1 MRTAPALVFAV
12 MLTLGAAPPLEAKD
26 CRGET
31 PLPPNLTIVPAAP
44 DVPADVAAFLGEW
57 SGTWTARG
65 QDWECTVLVVEE
77 VYANGY
83 ARGVYSV
90 GIAEAPGNW
99 APTFFR
105 VTGRIT
111 DGTLRFNLPVDLPA
125 AVAYRLDVDRLLG
138 TFNGKVAEVIMTRV
152 PDLAVLTCGA
162 AYRAPVAAPG
172 TTRDRLTA
180 TELLSPPPEGA
191 GRPIHN
197 DYFLPIGPAG
207 PPRHTLR
214 GILTV
219 PSYTPAPTHLGCD
232 VRTQVFPGF
241 SVAFFTEGG
250 RLVPVLRDVIPGTRV
265 ILSRGWAWSEP
276 ADGGFSRASFPF
288 VVTDDNTNFTHN
300 AIATFVYDDTRA
312 SSLAV
317 QLVQE
322 TARWAKVDSADR
334 VPMTYTPGPIADEAA
349 QRAEL
354 AAVLKAEVPMRPW
367 SSLGAASALADF
379 DGDTRTEDVSASGL
393 VMDGALYVTG
403 CNTRYGPFPYCR
415 QMRHGVFSVTKSLGA
430 ALALLR
436 LAQKYGD
443 GVFDAELT
451 DYLPDGAHAGWNKVT
466 FAQTLGMATAIGDEK
481 PVREPNDIFAD
492 ENRPKMFEFLGKRSA
507 REKLDLALSY
517 RRYPWDP
524 GEVLRYNSTQTF
536 VLAWAMDA
544 YLKRREGPEANLWDM
559 MRREVFRPIGILDT
573 PLMYTHEPNGAL
585 GLPILGYG
593 MYLTVD
599 DTAKLAGL
607 LQAGGRHAG
616 VQILSPTRLADALYR
631 TNPRAGLPTGGIN
644 QFGEGR
650 YHLSFWSVPYRTA
663 AGCNVRIPFMAGYGG
678 NVVMLL
684 PNGISA
690 FRFSDGGN
698 LDVDSMVL
706 AGEALRPLCASAA
719 TAPPAAAP
727 PPLTAAQIRS
737 DVVGRAYTA
746 GPLWISYAPDG
757 RVYSRSPQGVDVGR
771 WHITADGRFCRT
783 WHASDDGRER
793 CYLIRPTAEGWQ
805 LDNPERFTR
814 VRLKRAPAE

>member
-1 MRTAPALVFAV
+1 MRAAALALGLALALAAVSPA
-12 MLTLGAAPPLEAKD
+12 EAKD

-31 PLPPNLTIVPAAP
+31 PLPTNLTIVPARP
-44 DVPADVAAFLGEW
+44 DVPAALVEFLGAW
-57 SGTWTARG
+57 SGTWAARG
-65 QDWECTVLVVEE
+65 QEWECTVLVVEE

-83 ARGVYSV
+83 ARGVFSV
-90 GIAEAPGNW
+90 GMAEAGPSW

-105 VTGRIT
+105 VAGRIS
-111 DGTLRFNLPVDLPA
+111 DGTLRFNLPVEWSA
-125 AVAYRLDVDRLLG
+125 ALAYRLDVDRLLG
-138 TFNGKVAEVIMTRV
+138 TFNGDVADVIMTRV
-152 PDLAVLTCGA
+152 PDLAALECGA

-180 TELLSPPPEGA
+180 AELLAPPPDTA

-197 DYFLPIGPAG
+197 DYFLPIGPAA
-207 PPRHTLR
+207 PPRHALR
-214 GILTV
+214 GVLTV
-219 PSYTPAPTHLGCD
+219 PPFTAVSTHLGCD
-232 VRTQVFPGF
+232 VRPQRNPGF
-241 SVAFFTEGG
+241 SVAFFTDGG
-250 RLVPVLRDVIPGTRV
+250 YLVPVLRDVVPGTRV

-276 ADGGFSRASFPF
+276 ADGGLSRASFPF
-288 VVTDDNTNFTHN
+288 VVVNDNNNFTHN
-300 AIATFVYDDTRA
+300 AIATFVYDDTRV

-317 QLVQE
+317 QIVQE
-322 TARWAKVDSADR
+322 TARWAKLDYADR
-334 VPMTYTPGPIADEAA
+334 LPMTYAPGSITDEAA

-354 AAVLKAEVPMRPW
+354 AAAVAGEVPMRPW
-367 SSLGAASALADF
+367 SALGNAPALAAF
-379 DGDTRTEDVSASGL
+379 DGDTRTDDVSASGL
-393 VMDGALYVTG
+393 VMDGVLYVRG
-403 CNTRYGPFPYCR
+403 CNTRYGPFPYCG

-430 ALALLR
+430 AVALLR

-451 DYLPDGAHAGWNKVT
+451 DYLPAGAHAGWNKVT

-481 PVREPNDIFAD
+481 PVREPNDLFAD
-492 ENRPKMFEFLGKRSA
+492 ENRPKMFQFMGKRTA

-517 RRYPWDP
+517 RHYPWNP

-544 YLKRREGPEANLWDM
+544 YVKRREGAQANLWDM

-573 PLMYTHEPNGAL
+573 PLMRTHETNGAP
-585 GLPILGYG
+585 GLPVLGYG

-599 DTAKLAGL
+599 DVAKLAGL

-616 VQILSPTRLADALYR
+616 VQILSPTRLADALYQKDAG
-631 TNPRAGLPTGGIN
+631 AGLPTGGIN

-650 YHLSFWSVPYRTA
+650 YHLSFWSIPYRA
-663 AGCNVRIPFMAGYGG
+663 PAGCTVRVPFMLGYGG
-678 NVVMLL
+678 NAVMLL
-684 PNGISA
+684 PNGIST

-706 AGEALRPLCASAA
+706 AGEALRPLCSAA
-719 TAPPAAAP
+719 APAPPAP
-727 PPLTAAQIRS
+727 PPLTAAQIAA

-746 GPLWISYAPDG
+746 GPGWISYAPDG
-757 RVYSRSPQGVDVGR
+757 RMYSRWPEGVDVGT
-771 WHITADGRFCRT
+771 WHISPDARLCRA
-783 WHASDDGRER
+783 WHVLDSGRER
-793 CYLIRPTAEGWQ
+793 CYVVRPTADGWQ

-814 VRLKRAPAE
+814 VLLKRVPAE